1 MKDTILY
8 ISDREEKVISF
19 LKKLFP
25 KLLESKKEYL
35 LDLRHDLLITD
46 KVDVVGKS
54 FYGSYLG
61 CGYGHCL
68 YYCIDETIDKNR
80 MTDKGNQQLMEIL
93 FHVRGRA
100 KEVSEQEILYML
112 DMKVGG

>member
-8 ISDREEKVISF
+8 ISDREERVVSF
-19 LKKLFP
+19 LKNLLL

-54 FYGSYLG
+54 FYGSHLG
-61 CGYGHCL
+61 CKYGHCL
-68 YYCIDETIDKNR
+68 YYCIDEIIDKNK
-80 MTDKGNQQLMEIL
+80 MTEKDNEQLKEIL
-93 FHVRGRA
+93 VHVRECA
-100 KEVSEQEILYML
+100 EQESELGILYIL
-112 DMKVGG
+112 GLA

>member
-8 ISDREEKVISF
+8 ISDREKKVVSF
-19 LKKLFP
+19 LKKLLP

-54 FYGSYLG
+54 FYVRCLG
-61 CGYGHCL
+61 CGYRHCL

-80 MTDKGNQQLMEIL
+80 MTVKDNQQLTEIL
-93 FHVRGRA
+93 AHVREGA

-112 DMKVGG
+112 GLI

>member
-8 ISDREEKVISF
+8 ISDREEKVGSF
-19 LKKLFP
+19 LKKLLS

-54 FYGSYLG
+54 FYGRCLE
-61 CGYGHCL
+61 CGYRHCL

-80 MTDKGNQQLMEIL
+80 MTVKDNQQLTEIL
-93 FHVRGRA
+93 AHVREGA
-100 KEVSEQEILYML
+100 KEVSEQEILYIL
-112 DMKVGG
+112 GLV

>member
-8 ISDREEKVISF
+8 ISDREEKVVSF
-19 LKKLFP
+19 LKNLLP

-35 LDLRHDLLITD
+35 LDLRHYILITD
-46 KVDVVGKS
+46 KVGVVGKS
-54 FYGSYLG
+54 FYGSHLG
-61 CGYGHCL
+61 CRYGHCL

-80 MTDKGNQQLMEIL
+80 MTDQQLMEIL
-93 FHVRGRA
+93 FHVREGA

-112 DMKVGG
+112 GLI

>member
-8 ISDREEKVISF
+8 ISDREKRVVDF
-19 LKKLFP
+19 LKYLQEKL
-25 KLLESKKEYL
+25 EDNKKWCD
-35 LDLRHDLLITD
+35 LDYQHDILKTENYDI
-46 KVDVVGKS
+46 VGKS
-54 FYGSYLG
+54 FYGSRLG

-80 MTDKGNQQLMEIL
+80 MTDKDNQQLTEIL
-93 FHVRGRA
+93 AHVREGA
-100 KEVSEQEILYML
+100 KEVSEQEILYIL